1 MTSRFHGLIC
11 GLLLGFFGLAPTLES
26 QAAGQDSKRPNVILI
41 YTDDQ
46 GSIDVGCYGA
56 RDLITPHMDALAARG
71 TRWTQFYSAAPV
83 CSPSRA
89 AVLTGRYPQRAGL
102 AGNAG
107 SQPGSHGMPPEQV
120 TMAEM
125 FKAAGYATGH
135 VGKWHLGYLPETMPN
150 AQGFDDSFGHMGGC
164 IDNYSHFFYWNG
176 PNRHDLW
183 RNGKEIWEDGKFF
196 PELMVREARRFVDA
210 HQEDPFFLYW
220 AINVPH
226 YPLQGTAAWRQRYR
240 DLAPPRRM
248 YAAFVSTM
256 DEMIGQLLGHLE
268 KRGLTENTIIVFQS
282 DHGHSTEERTFG
294 GGGSAG
300 KYRGAKFSLFEGGIR
315 VPAMISWPGQLPV
328 NQVRHQ
334 MAVSVDWLP
343 TLSELTRV
351 PLPKRRI
358 DGKSLVPVI
367 QSAKAASPH
376 KDFHWQSGRGLG
388 GKPQWAVRSG
398 PWKLIGNPK
407 DTSSKRPFTNADQLF
422 LVNLEED
429 PGETKNIASQEPETT
444 KRLRLLH
451 ETWLQDVKAQ

>member
-11 GLLLGFFGLAPTLES
+11 GLLLGFLCLAPTLETH
-26 QAAGQDSKRPNVILI
+26 AAGQDSKSPNVILI

-56 RDLITPHMDALAARG
+56 RDLSTPHMDALAARG

-135 VGKWHLGYLPETMPN
+135 IGKWHLGYRTETMPN

-196 PELMVREARRFVDA
+196 PELMV
-210 HQEDPFFLYW
+210 
-220 AINVPH
+220 
-226 YPLQGTAAWRQRYR
+226 
-240 DLAPPRRM
+240 
-248 YAAFVSTM
+248 
-256 DEMIGQLLGHLE
+256 
-268 KRGLTENTIIVFQS
+268 
-282 DHGHSTEERTFG
+282 
-294 GGGSAG
+294 
-300 KYRGAKFSLFEGGIR
+300 
-315 VPAMISWPGQLPV
+315 
-328 NQVRHQ
+328 
-334 MAVSVDWLP
+334 
-343 TLSELTRV
+343 
-351 PLPKRRI
+351 
-358 DGKSLVPVI
+358 
-367 QSAKAASPH
+367 
-376 KDFHWQSGRGLG
+376 
-388 GKPQWAVRSG
+388 
-398 PWKLIGNPK
+398 
-407 DTSSKRPFTNADQLF
+407 
-422 LVNLEED
+422 
-429 PGETKNIASQEPETT
+429 
-444 KRLRLLH
+444 
-451 ETWLQDVKAQ
+451 